1 MWGPLKI
8 TRMTESQLTPV
19 SATDDTA
26 TADSPDDAEQA
37 VRAAVHAGL
46 PSAIADLAQLVRIP
60 SVSWSAFDPANV
72 RRSADAV
79 AALLTETG
87 VFDRV
92 EVKQAP
98 IPSRGDDGGNEAL
111 GQPAVL
117 ATRGA
122 RNGRPTV
129 LLYAHHDVQPEGDAA
144 DWETPPFEPTVRGDR
159 LYGRGA
165 ADDKAGVMSHVATV
179 RALHEALGDDL
190 DLGLAVFIEGEEEF
204 GSRSF
209 SNFLQQN
216 SAALAADVI
225 VVADSDNVDVDTP
238 ALTVSLR
245 GNVTFRLTVS
255 TLEHASHSGMYGGAA
270 PDAML
275 AAVRLLATLHDDDG
289 AVAVEGLRSYTE
301 AAEPPAFSEEKL
313 AEDAAFLPGVRS
325 IGRGPILSRMWSQ
338 PTITVT
344 GIDAPSVANASN
356 TLLPSVSVRISS
368 RVAPGQPAR
377 EAYEALE
384 RHLRA
389 HAPFGADIAIDDID
403 LGDPFLVDTAG
414 WAASEAK
421 RAMTD
426 AWGAEAVETGIGGS
440 IPFIADLV
448 REFPEAQILVTGVED
463 PDTRAHSP
471 NESLHLGVFKR
482 AVLAEALLLAR
493 LNARES

>member
-1 MWGPLKI
+1 
-8 TRMTESQLTPV
+8 MTDSQQTPV
-19 SATDDTA
+19 SPAPTPPTSA
-26 TADSPDDAEQA
+26 GDDATEQKIRTA
-37 VRAAVHAGL
+37 VETGL
-46 PSAIADLAQLVRIP
+46 PSAIAELSQLVRIP

-72 RRSADAV
+72 RRSAEAV
-79 AALLTETG
+79 AELLTQTG
-87 VFDRV
+87 AFDRV
-92 EVKQAP
+92 EIAQAP
-98 IPSRGDDGGNEAL
+98 IGEGADAVL

-117 ATRGA
+117 ATRA
-122 RNGRPTV
+122 AKNGRPTV
-129 LLYAHHDVQPEGDAA
+129 LLYAHHDVQPEGDEAN
-144 DWETPPFEPTVRGDR
+144 WETPPFEPTVRGDR

-179 RALHEALGDDL
+179 RALTEALGPDF

-209 SNFLQQN
+209 ANFLKQN
-216 SAALAADVI
+216 QEALAADVI

-255 TLEHASHSGMYGGAA
+255 TLQHASHSGMYGGAA

-275 AAVRLLATLHDDDG
+275 ALVKLLATLHDDAG
-289 AVAVEGLRSYTE
+289 SVAVEGLTSYT
-301 AAEPPAFSEEKL
+301 AAPEPPAFTEEQL
-313 AEDAAFLPGVRS
+313 REDAAFLDGVTS
-325 IGRGPILSRMWSQ
+325 IGTGPILSRMWSQ

-344 GIDAPSVANASN
+344 GIDAPTVANASN
-356 TLLPSVSVRISS
+356 TLLPSVAVRISS
-368 RVAPGQPAR
+368 RVAPGQTA
-377 EAYEALE
+377 ANALQALE
-384 RHLRA
+384 RHLQE
-389 HAPFGADIAIDDID
+389 HAPFGAQIVIDELD

-426 AWGAEAVETGIGGS
+426 AWGKEAVETGIGGS

-448 REFPEAQILVTGVED
+448 RDFPEAQILVTGVED

-493 LNARES
+493 LNDRTRS